1 MEGAEQIPVARE
13 ESDPRLG
20 FGGKL
25 INIFTSP
32 SKTFQEL
39 DRRPTWIA
47 PLLILIVIVAIS
59 TQLTFPILMEAQ
71 LETFRNNPNIP
82 PEQLEAIEAQIGD
95 NINTQRYISLGGQ
108 IIVMPIVF
116 LALAGIFFFMGA
128 VILGGDSTYK
138 KVLSVLTWAS
148 CISILAT
155 LVSTALIMAKGNM
168 NVSLSPAILLSADA
182 IGTKLHTFL
191 SKFDFFTIWF
201 LAVFATGFGIIYRFS
216 TAKAYTAV
224 GILWAIWIAL
234 SVALSDVFKQFGM

>member
-1 MEGAEQIPVARE
+1 MEGTEQIPVAQE
-13 ESDPRLG
+13 ESGPRLG
-20 FGGKL
+20 FAGKF

-47 PLLILIVIVAIS
+47 PLLILVVIVAIS
-59 TQLTFPILMEAQ
+59 TQITFPIIMEAQ

-95 NINTQRYISLGGQ
+95 NINTQRYISLGAQ
-108 IIVMPIVF
+108 VIAMPIIF
-116 LALAGIFFFMGA
+116 LALAGIFFFMGS
-128 VILGGDSTYK
+128 VILGGDTAFK

-155 LVSTALIMAKGNM
+155 LVSTALVMAKGNM
-168 NVSLSPAILLSADA
+168 NISLSLALLLPADA
-182 IGTKLHTFL
+182 MDTKLHTFL

-201 LAVFATGFGIIYRFS
+201 LAVFATGFGIIYRFT